1 MCRFKLKFILSS
13 VLTGLIAGP
22 VSGLASPS
30 GLFDPSTSRKVEFG
44 DLDLTRAAGVA
55 TLYSRIRTAA
65 RAVCE
70 PMDLVLLNLLR
81 DRTDCRPDA
90 IARAVADVNAP
101 LLTSYYLEKINASA
115 GKQNR

>member
-1 MCRFKLKFILSS
+1 MCRFKLKFILSCA
-13 VLTGLIAGP
+13 LAGLVGGP
-22 VSGLASPS
+22 ISALAAQSSP
-30 GLFDPSTSRKVEFG
+30 FDQIESRKVEYS
-44 DLDLTRAAGVA
+44 DLDLTRDAGVA

-70 PMDLVLLNLLR
+70 PMDLVMLNLLR

-101 LLTSYYLEKINASA
+101 LLTSYYLDKTNASTS
-115 GKQNR
+115 KQKR

>member
-1 MCRFKLKFILSS
+1 MCRFKLKFVLSY
-13 VLTGLIAGP
+13 VLAGLVAGP
-22 VSGLASPS
+22 VSALAAPS
-30 GLFDPSTSRKVEFG
+30 GLIDQESRKVEYG
-44 DLDLTRAAGVA
+44 DLDLTRDAGVA

-70 PMDLVLLNLLR
+70 PTDLVMLNLLR

-101 LLTSYYLEKINASA
+101 LLTSYFLERTNAGNS
-115 GKQNR
+115 KQKR